1 MGLIHLFGKHPEY
14 IHLRSDL
21 RKAEFI
27 INKSM
32 ILQVKH
38 GILSLLLL
46 LGLIN
51 SSYATTPAPIDPKI
65 LHIVNRL
72 SFGLHPGDIQKIQ
85 SIGVEGYIQEQL
97 TPNSII
103 EPASLTMQLSQLK
116 TTQMNPVQLMEYE
129 MVIAPGK
136 KLTLL
141 EQKIKRER
149 AKHVL
154 NEAIKAKLLRAVD
167 SPKQLQEVM
176 VDFWYNHFNV
186 DANKGRSPFLVGVY
200 EQVAIRPYVLGR
212 FRDLL
217 AATAHDPAMLY
228 YLDNWQN
235 RVTSRPNAQGKVLG
249 LNENYAR
256 ELMEL
261 HTLGVDGG
269 YTQQDVIALAR
280 ILSGWGIRL
289 NPRLNNNVNNNY
301 NSGFEFNSKH
311 HDFSDKVFLGHHIKG
326 RGEAEG
332 EEALDILSRS
342 PATAHHLSYKIAQY
356 FVSDKPSETLVK
368 KLSQRYLATDGNI
381 REVLNTLFHSSEFW
395 DQKNFYSKFKTPY
408 QYAISVVRATG
419 IDVHNTQPIINLL
432 EQLAMPVYGCQTPDG
447 YKNTADLWL
456 NPDAITR
463 RLSFATAIASGNIP
477 LSRLPMPKNQMSVN
491 IRPQQNSPRIA
502 VDTEQLINTL
512 GNAFSAKTQNAI
524 ATNSP
529 QIRSALILGSPEFM
543 RR

>member
-1 MGLIHLFGKHPEY
+1 MLGLIHLVGKHPEY
-14 IHLRSDL
+14 IHSCSDL

-72 SFGLHPGDIQKIQ
+72 SFGLHPGDIQKMQ

-103 EPASLTMQLSQLK
+103 EPASLTMKLSQLE
-116 TTQMNPVQLMEYE
+116 TTQMNAVQLMEYE
-129 MVIAPGK
+129 MVTAPGK
-136 KLTLL
+136 KPTQL
-141 EQKIKRER
+141 EQTIKRER
-149 AKHVL
+149 GRHVL
-154 NEAIKAKLLRAVD
+154 NEAIQAKLLRAVD

-186 DANKGRSPFLVGVY
+186 DANKGRSRFLAGVY

-217 AATAHDPAMLY
+217 AATARDPAMLY

-280 ILSGWGIRL
+280 ILSGWGIRS
-289 NPRLNNNVNNNY
+289 NPSSNNNNDH
-301 NSGFEFNSKH
+301 SGFEFNSKH
-311 HDFSDKVFLGHHIKG
+311 HDFSDKVFLGHQIKG

-419 IDVHNTQPIINLL
+419 IDVNNAQPIINLL

-456 NPDAITR
+456 NPDAMTR
-463 RLSFATAIASGNIP
+463 RLSFATAIASGNVP
-477 LSRLPMPKNQMSVN
+477 LSRLPIPKNQMSAN

-502 VDTEQLINTL
+502 VDTEQLMNTL